1 MPGSAGQPGL
11 SRDRIVAVALELVEA
26 EGLEGLTMRRL
37 AGKLGVAATAIY
49 WHVGDKEALL
59 DALSERIAARVG
71 DIPVAGT
78 GPVERVVSIGAGLR
92 RNLLE
97 QPTLVGLVHQQGHTA
112 LLFQPVRRALVQELT
127 AAGLRGASTALALN
141 VILSHI
147 SGSVLNDV
155 QLARSPEQHETPE
168 ELWEADDVP
177 DDPELLDALARP
189 IDRDE
194 LFDYSLTE
202 LVGALI
208 GYP

>member
-59 DALSERIAARVG
+59 DALAERIAARVG
-71 DIPVAGT
+71 DIPVSGAT
-78 GPVERVVSIGAGLR
+78 PVERVVSIGAGLR

-97 QPTLVGLVHQQGHTA
+97 QPALVGLVHQQGHTA
-112 LLFQPVRRALVQELT
+112 LLFQPVRRALVHELT
-127 AAGLRGASTALALN
+127 AAGLHGAETARALD

-155 QLARSPEQHETPE
+155 QLARAPAQHETPA
-168 ELWEADDVP
+168 ELWAADDLP
-177 DDPELLDALARP
+177 DDPELRAALADP
-189 IDRDE
+189 IDRDA
-194 LFDYSLTE
+194 LFDVSLS
-202 LVGALI
+202 LLAGALI
-208 GYP
+208 GR